1 MRKSHFIY
9 TVILFI
15 LLTMSSSIFAQK
27 EIKKVFEKQEK
38 IKMKLALGSL
48 IINKS
53 TDDKIHVFLEYTYDD
68 NNYEAI
74 FKEKKR
80 YLLIQEKLYGSNP
93 RGYSEWKLAV
103 PDSIKIDFNTGTG
116 DFTTEGI
123 NIEIDGNTGT
133 GDIEIIKSIGK
144 YKLNTGTGEIRV
156 QRSEGE
162 FKLNTGTGKVN
173 IESSKG
179 SFNANAG
186 TGDIEAEDITILDDA
201 SFNSGTGAV
210 LVKAPKGD
218 DFILTIN
225 SGTNDAILDMDGQKL
240 QGYFE
245 LTANKRRGRIKSL
258 VKFDNEEEYG
268 DGDGT
273 IIKKSLKRGKKSP
286 EYYISTGTGRA
297 VLKE

>member
-1 MRKSHFIY
+1 MRKSYYI
-9 TVILFI
+9 IAASLFI

-38 IKMKLALGSL
+38 IKIKLALGSC

-53 TDDKIHVFLEYTYDD
+53 PDDKIHIFVEHTYDD
-68 NNYEAI
+68 NNFEAI
-74 FKEKKR
+74 FKEKEL
-80 YLLIQEKLYGSNP
+80 YLLIEERLYDSNP
-93 RGYSEWKLAV
+93 RGYSKWKLEV
-103 PDSIKIDFNTGTG
+103 PKGVKIDFNTATG
-116 DFTTEGI
+116 DFAAEGI

-133 GDIEIIKSIGK
+133 GDMALIKSVGK
-144 YKLNTGTGEIRV
+144 YKLNTGTGEILV
-156 QRSEGE
+156 KLSEGE

-179 SFNANAG
+179 SFNANTG
-186 TGDIEAEDITILDDA
+186 TGDVEAEDITILDDA

-210 LVKAPKGD
+210 LVRAPKGD

-225 SGTNDAILDMDGQKL
+225 SGTNDAILDMAGQDL

-245 LTANKRRGRIKSL
+245 LTANKRRGRIKSS

-268 DGDGT
+268 NGGGT
-273 IIKKSLKRGKKSP
+273 TIKKSLTRGKKSP
-286 EYYISTGTGRA
+286 EYYISTGTGKA
-297 VLKE
+297 ELKE

>member
-1 MRKSHFIY
+1 MRKSYSIIA
-9 TVILFI
+9 VSLFI
-15 LLTMSSSIFAQK
+15 LLTMSSSVFAQK
-27 EIKKVFEKQEK
+27 EIKKVFEKQDK

-68 NNYEAI
+68 NSFEAVFI
-74 FKEKKR
+74 EKKR
-80 YLLIQEKLYGSNP
+80 YLLIEEKLYGSNP
-93 RGYSEWKLAV
+93 RGYSKWKLEV
-103 PDSIKIDFNTGTG
+103 PKGIKIDFNTATG
-116 DFTTEGI
+116 DFTAEGI

-133 GDIEIIKSIGK
+133 GDIELIKSVGT
-144 YKLNTGTGEIRV
+144 YKLNTGTGEIMV
-156 QRSEGE
+156 KLSEGE

-173 IESSKG
+173 IEASKG
-179 SFNANAG
+179 SFNANTG
-186 TGDIEAEDITILDDA
+186 TGDVEAEDITILDDA

-225 SGTNDAILDMDGQKL
+225 SGTNDAILDMAGQNL

-245 LTANKRRGRIKSL
+245 LTANKRRGRIKSS

-268 DGDGT
+268 NGDGT
-273 IIKKSLKRGKKSP
+273 IIRKSLTRGEKSP
-286 EYYISTGTGRA
+286 EYYISTGTGKAELR
-297 VLKE
+297 E